1 MLAKCVAGFTF
12 SKHEPSERE
21 YFKMKRLFLVEP
33 VVALYAFSSFLIYP
47 LVQQY
52 VYRRLWQQL
61 TNTSYPISDNTSRC
75 ALNNSS
81 NHSNHHQEVQR
92 QASLFSL
99 YSELLSTV
107 PSLIVTLMLV
117 AYSDQGG
124 RKITIILPL
133 IGTLIYT
140 LAFLTVS
147 FFELSIYLL
156 IGSSLLSSLFG
167 GLGTF
172 LGGCFAYVADL
183 CEDDRQKTLRM
194 AGLDMMIGLL
204 SGVAAISTGYF
215 LRAAGFNWP
224 FVTSALCQCLVLLY
238 AIFILEETVKRTPT
252 DSVIPDG
259 SPQHSALK
267 QMIYGV
273 YQLFAGASR
282 RCKNVLVLLILIFT
296 SFSFAYVGGI
306 SLVTLYELNEPLCWT
321 EILIGYGSALS
332 TTVFLT
338 SFVGVSA
345 FTYCGV
351 PQLLIVLMGVLSVMS
366 GMVLLAFAKT
376 TLLMFIV
383 RVPMLLSIMPFP
395 VLRSMMSKIISKSEQ
410 GALFA
415 FLSFLESLTNNVS
428 SAVFNSVYA
437 ATVAWYPGFIFL
449 LSAGLCFI
457 PLFVIGVVS
466 LIGVDVTEEAKK
478 AEPVPSEEEDPVADQ
493 NENSPLLG

>member
-1 MLAKCVAGFTF
+1 
-12 SKHEPSERE
+12 
-21 YFKMKRLFLVEP
+21 MKGLYLVEP

-52 VYRRLWQQL
+52 VYRRLWQDL
-61 TNTSYPISDNTSRC
+61 TNTTYPIADDASRC
-75 ALNNSS
+75 AANGSS
-81 NHSNHHQEVQR
+81 NHSSKNEEVQR

-99 YSELLSTV
+99 YTELFSTV
-107 PSLIVTLMLV
+107 PSLVVTLLLV
-117 AYSDQGG
+117 AYSDRGG
-124 RKITIILPL
+124 RKITIIMPL

-140 LAFLTVS
+140 LAFLIVS
-147 FFELSIYLL
+147 YFELNIYLL

-172 LGGCFAYVADL
+172 FGGCFAYIADL
-183 CEDDRQKTLRM
+183 CEDGRQKTLRM

-204 SGVAAISTGYF
+204 SGVASISTGYF

-224 FVTSALCQCLVLLY
+224 FVTSALCQCLILLY
-238 AIFILEETVKRTPT
+238 TIFILEETVKKTPA
-252 DSVIPDG
+252 DAAVLDG
-259 SPQHSALK
+259 SPQPSALK
-267 QMIYGV
+267 QMTYGV
-273 YQLFAGASR
+273 YKMFTGASR
-282 RCKNVLVLLILIFT
+282 RCKTVLVLLLLIFT

-306 SLVTLYELNEPLCWT
+306 SLITLYELNEPLCWT

-332 TTVFLT
+332 TTVFLI
-338 SFVGVSA
+338 SFVGVLA

-351 PQLLIVLMGVLSVMS
+351 PQLLIVLIGILSVAS

-415 FLSFLESLTNNVS
+415 CLSFLDSLTNNVS
-428 SAVFNSVYA
+428 TAVFNSIYA
-437 ATVAWYPGFIFL
+437 ATVAWYPGFVFL
-449 LSAGLCFI
+449 LSAGLCVI
-457 PLFVIGVVS
+457 PLFVLGVVG
-466 LIGVDVTEEAKK
+466 LIGVDAATEVKKLEADP
-478 AEPVPSEEEDPVADQ
+478 AEDQ
-493 NENSPLLG
+493 NDNSPLLS